1 MADSLKIPPHSLQ
14 AEQAVIGGLMLDSSA
29 WVKVD
34 HLLVESDFYTRAHK
48 LLFRA
53 IRRLITDSTPVDV
66 LTVND
71 FLETKGYLDEVG
83 GLGYIV
89 NLAKDTPSAANV
101 VSYAQIVKNRSLQR
115 QSIALFSGLL
125 EKSFASDCDVLGLLV
140 ESESAVFKLSQLNLG
155 RHDGFKRLGDV
166 LKNELDIIEENHNS
180 PPKQGVLGISSGFAD
195 LDALTSGLQGS
206 DLIVVAGR
214 PSMGK
219 TSLVMNFGE
228 AAAKA
233 GSVVVVF
240 SLEMSAGQIAQRMLA
255 GNSGLPLRLIRESWD
270 IKPDQWGNIN
280 TGLQKLVDL
289 PMYID
294 DSPGI
299 TAGSMRSMLM
309 RLNAEIRQEHPQG
322 VGMVIVDYLQLMES
336 DDKHSNTRNDAVGE
350 ISRALKKLAKE
361 FNAPVLVLSQLN
373 RKVEERGNKRPL
385 MSDLRDSGAIEQ
397 DADMILFVYRD
408 EVYTPN
414 TVDKGVAE
422 VLIGKQRNGPL
433 GTVRLGFDGYLTRFR
448 SLF

>member
-1 MADSLKIPPHSLQ
+1 MEIKVPPHNLQ
-14 AEQAVIGGLMLDSSA
+14 AEQAVIGGLMLDNSA

-34 HLLVESDFYTRAHK
+34 HLLVESDFYTRQHK
-48 LLFRA
+48 VLFRA
-53 IRRLITDSTPVDV
+53 IRRLIADGSPVDI

-71 FLETKGYLDEVG
+71 FLETKGYVEEVG
-83 GLGYIV
+83 GLTYIAT
-89 NLAKDTPSAANV
+89 LAKDTPSAANI

-115 QSIALFSGLL
+115 QSIALFTELL
-125 EKSFASDCDVLGLLV
+125 DKSFASDCDVNGLLE
-140 ESESAVFKLSQLNLG
+140 ESETAVFKLSQLNLG

-166 LKNELDIIEENHNS
+166 LKDELDIIEQNHDN
-180 PPKQGVLGISSGFAD
+180 PPKQGVLGISSGFHA

-219 TSLVMNFGE
+219 TSLVMNIGE
-228 AAAKA
+228 SAAKA
-233 GSVVVVF
+233 GTVVAVF
-240 SLEMSAGQIAQRMLA
+240 SLEMSARQIAQRMLS

-270 IKPDQWGNIN
+270 IKPNEWGSVN
-280 TGLQKLVDL
+280 TGLQKLVGL

-294 DSPGI
+294 DSTGI
-299 TAGSMRSMLM
+299 TVSTMRSMMM
-309 RLNAEIRQEHPQG
+309 RLNAEIRHEHPQG

-336 DDKHSNTRNDAVGE
+336 DDKRSNTRNDAVGD
-350 ISRALKKLAKE
+350 ISRAMKKLAKE

-408 EVYTPN
+408 EVYEKDSM
-414 TVDKGVAE
+414 DKGFAE
-422 VLIGKQRNGPL
+422 VIIGKQRNGPL
-433 GTVRLGFDGYLTRFR
+433 GTVKLGFDGYLTRFR
-448 SLF
+448 SL